1 MIDLL
6 LSAAALAS
14 NASCSTDEGFRARDL
29 KFLGELFSNWIDHSF
44 SGGVVCLHN
53 NQVRRFL
60 LNLEI
65 EGYLRRFA
73 DAGNQ
78 SYQLTRLGVLE
89 LASRL
94 SADKHS
100 IDPARFLFCYQIV
113 HLYGEVVMTMVRRE
127 GKSFPDSLR
136 LELEGLLD
144 HRSMLKRE
152 IALVTK
158 ASEAYRQR
166 AEKGKRVAVLS
177 RALISQG
184 LSGRRLYGEI
194 EKEYPYNLS
203 ATKPLSQVLA
213 GLPSGLADREIT
225 SGALSRAEYLW
236 HPLGH
241 IMQAY
246 LKTLLG
252 ILERN

>member
-6 LSAAALAS
+6 LSAATLAS
-14 NASCSTDEGFRARDL
+14 NAACSADEGFRARDL
-29 KFLGELFSNWIDHSF
+29 KFLGELFSNWIEHSF
-44 SGGVVCLHN
+44 SGGIVSLHN

-60 LNLEI
+60 ISLEVD
-65 EGYLRRFA
+65 GYLRRVSESTS
-73 DAGNQ
+73 Q
-78 SYQLTRLGVLE
+78 SYRLTRLGVLE

-113 HLYGEVVMTMVRRE
+113 RLYGEVVMNMVRRE
-127 GKSFPDSLR
+127 GKSFPESLR

-144 HRSMLKRE
+144 HHSMLRRE
-152 IALVTK
+152 ITMVSK
-158 ASEAYRQR
+158 ATDSYRQR
-166 AEKGKRVAVLS
+166 AEKGKRVAVLA

-184 LSGRRLYGEI
+184 LYGKNLYAEI
-194 EKEYPYNLS
+194 ERDYPYNLS

-213 GLPSGLADREIT
+213 GLPSGLAEREIT
-225 SGALSRAEYLW
+225 NGALSRAEYLW